1 MMEDSDSGLNVISG
15 QISGTTRLIE
25 DAFHNS
31 GRKDA

>member
-15 QISGTTRLIE
+15 QISGDNKIL

-31 GRKDA
+31 D